1 MHVQMVLQTHR
12 TACRMAWYSSDRSE
26 GGVSISHRDYSSA
39 SPTVS
44 VTAAGDLRTHEVREI
59 DIVPAA
65 RGGRYPTLCG
75 QMITA
80 ASMAEPARR
89 RCPRCVELHGD
100 QEAPRP
106 TGLLR
111 RLTGR

>member
-1 MHVQMVLQTHR
+1 M
-12 TACRMAWYSSDRSE
+12 
-26 GGVSISHRDYSSA
+26 SIGHRDYSST

-59 DIVPAA
+59 DVVPAA

-80 ASMAEPARR
+80 ASMAEPVRR
-89 RCPRCVELHGD
+89 RCPRCTELCD
-100 QEAPRP
+100 DEETPRA

-111 RLTGR
+111 RLVGR

>member
-1 MHVQMVLQTHR
+1 
-12 TACRMAWYSSDRSE
+12 
-26 GGVSISHRDYSSA
+26 VSIGHRDYSST
-39 SPTVS
+39 SPTVP

-75 QMITA
+75 QMIAA

-89 RCPRCVELHGD
+89 RCARCAELRGAE
-100 QEAPRP
+100 EAPRSP
-106 TGLLR
+106 GRLR
-111 RLTGR
+111 RLVGR